1 MSRHA
6 VPSTPEAPA
15 AIAPGAEAYAQLQTS
30 LQDAKPGDVIEIGE
44 GTFDFTDGLSLDVDN
59 VTVKGAGQDKT
70 ILSFKGQTGA
80 GEGLLVTSD
89 GVTLTG
95 FTMQDTKGDGIKS
108 KGADNITYK
117 DLKVEW
123 TGEPS
128 DKNGAYGVY
137 PVESTNVLIDGVTVK
152 GASDAGIYVG
162 QSDNIIVRNSRA
174 EYNVAGIEI
183 ENSTHADVY
192 DNVATK
198 NAGGILVFD
207 LPGAHMTKVGGH
219 STRVFRNQVVENDTP
234 NFAAPGSTV
243 AAVPTG
249 TGVLLMANKN
259 VHVFENTFD
268 KNKTTHVMVISYSQA
283 FDDARYNPL
292 PRDFVIR
299 DNTYGEGGNDP
310 QGRLSPLAP
319 ALGGALPAI
328 VWDGVTKSFGGSAK
342 LGAVFVGKTAVP
354 EMTLWSFAETVAF
367 GATRNPWNTDYSPGG
382 SSGGSAAA
390 SVAAGLASMALG
402 SDGMGSIRIP
412 STWCGLFGI
421 KPQRDWVPLAP
432 HDDAWN
438 GLVVNGPI
446 ARTVEDAAL
455 FLDVTSDES
464 GFVAAAAKEPGMLR
478 IAVSTKVP
486 LGVVTRIGAQQRAA
500 VEESVALLRE
510 LGHQVV
516 MRDPDYPS
524 TAMAHAL
531 SRYFRGATTMCRHC
545 LIRSDWRLAP
555 GSSPGS
561 VG

>member
-1 MSRHA
+1 MRSILGA
-6 VPSTPEAPA
+6 VSVLALVAACSPSAPETPV
-15 AIAPGAEAYAQLQTS
+15 AIAPGPDAYAQLQTR

-44 GTFDFTDGLSLDVDN
+44 GTFDFTNGLSLDVDN

-95 FTMQDTKGDGIKS
+95 FTMQDSKGDGIKS

-117 DLKVEW
+117 NLKVEW

-137 PVESTNVLIDGVTVK
+137 PVESTNVLVDGVTVK

-183 ENSTHADVY
+183 ENSTRADVY

-243 AAVPTG
+243 SAVPTG
-249 TGVLLMANKN
+249 TGVLLMANRN

-328 VWDGVTKSFGGSAK
+328 VWDGVTKYGDKTEEVRIVVREKPEVGFISLGLETTPPDLTKAK
-342 LGAVFVGKTAVP
+342 
-354 EMTLWSFAETVAF
+354 
-367 GATRNPWNTDYSPGG
+367 
-382 SSGGSAAA
+382 
-390 SVAAGLASMALG
+390 
-402 SDGMGSIRIP
+402 P
-412 STWCGLFGI
+412 STTRLPDAQI
-421 KPQRDWVPLAP
+421 EEPAAVSLPQA
-432 HDDAWN
+432 
-438 GLVVNGPI
+438 
-446 ARTVEDAAL
+446 
-455 FLDVTSDES
+455 ES
-464 GFVAAAAKEPGMLR
+464 GKE
-478 IAVSTKVP
+478 
-486 LGVVTRIGAQQRAA
+486 GA
-500 VEESVALLRE
+500 
-510 LGHQVV
+510 
-516 MRDPDYPS
+516 
-524 TAMAHAL
+524 
-531 SRYFRGATTMCRHC
+531 
-545 LIRSDWRLAP
+545 
-555 GSSPGS
+555 
-561 VG
+561 